1 MIDGNRTFSLPKS
14 RFVRWLAHPNQ
25 DAPFEIQTALIS
37 SLFGTLPI
45 FIGGVANTV
54 LVSAVIAARRP
65 ELAFVAW
72 FVFEV
77 GLCLVRSYLIVKAY
91 KAASQARETPTDL
104 YLVLALVWAASV
116 GAGGFLSIL
125 SGDWVI
131 AALACLSSAAMMGGI
146 CFRNFAAPRLATAMI
161 VLSFGPI
168 CLGAVLSGE
177 LIMLLTALQIPFY
190 LYAMSRAVYRMCDML
205 VSTMRAERNS
215 DYQARHDVLTGLPN
229 RRFIVET
236 AAASA
241 GLPMALA
248 LVDIDHFKTVNDNYG
263 HQTGDVVLQTVGTMM
278 VTHLAGFGM
287 VGRYGGEEFAL
298 IAPEASGHR
307 LVQALQGLLADVAS
321 APIRAGER
329 RIRVTLSAGIAY
341 RSPDEDLEQV
351 FSDADM
357 ALYLA
362 KRSGR
367 NRVEV
372 AAWTQKVEALD
383 GQENKG
389 APQGL
394 GSKMGAGS
402 QE

>member
-1 MIDGNRTFSLPKS
+1 LPKS
-14 RFVRWLAHPNQ
+14 RFVRWLAYPNQ
-25 DAPFEIQTALIS
+25 DAPFEIQAALIS
-37 SLFGTLPI
+37 SLYGTIPI

-54 LVSAVIAARRP
+54 LVSAVIATRRP
-65 ELAFVAW
+65 ESAFIAW

-77 GLCLVRSYLIVKAY
+77 VLCLVRTFLILKAY
-91 KAASQARETPTDL
+91 KAASEARETPTDL

-168 CLGAVLSGE
+168 CLAAILSGE

-190 LYAMSRAVYRMCDML
+190 LYAMSKAVYRMCDML

-229 RRFIVET
+229 RRFITET
-236 AAASA
+236 AAATA
-241 GLPMALA
+241 GSPMVLA
-248 LVDIDHFKTVNDNYG
+248 LVDIDHFKTVNDTYG
-263 HQTGDVVLQTVGTMM
+263 HQVGDVVLQAVGKMM
-278 VTHLAGFGM
+278 VTHLAPLGM

-298 IAPEASGHR
+298 IAPEASSDQV
-307 LVQALQGLLADVAS
+307 LQALQGLLMDV
-321 APIRAGER
+321 ER
-329 RIRVTLSAGIAY
+329 NSILAYGQRIELTLSAGIAC
-341 RSPDEDLEQV
+341 RHPGEELEQIY
-351 FSDADM
+351 SDADM

-367 NRVEV
+367 NRIEI
-372 AAWTQKVEALD
+372 AAWSRRAETN
-383 GQENKG
+383 GQ
-389 APQGL
+389 A
-394 GSKMGAGS
+394 SAA
-402 QE
+402 